1 LHFLFREGIS
11 LRTQSAQCSADA
23 DIASVPPLV
32 GGFALDATD
41 LADVPMVDLY
51 MPRNVMHCTLLQ
63 ARCAPVAALR
73 TNPLPN
79 GLAALHNGRQ
89 HDDSEKSDDY

>member
-1 LHFLFREGIS
+1 LWLRFILCRIFVLFRKGIS

-51 MPRNVMHCTLLQ
+51 MPRNAMHRTLLQ
-63 ARCAPVAALR
+63 ARCAP
-73 TNPLPN
+73 
-79 GLAALHNGRQ
+79 GRGIENEPA
-89 HDDSEKSDDY
+89 SEWLGSPA